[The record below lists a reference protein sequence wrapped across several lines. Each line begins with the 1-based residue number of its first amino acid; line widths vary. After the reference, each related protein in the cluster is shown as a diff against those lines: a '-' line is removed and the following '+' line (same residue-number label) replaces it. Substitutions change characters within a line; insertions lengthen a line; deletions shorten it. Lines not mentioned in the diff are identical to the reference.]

1 MLKDNKVLVIGTGLG
16 GLSAAISLASAGKR
30 VKIYE
35 KNERIGGKLN
45 LHKQDGFT
53 FDLGPSILT
62 LPWVIEELFSKSG
75 RKLADYLQMR
85 NLDPQW
91 RNFFPDGAT
100 LDLFQ
105 DTERMRQE
113 LERFDLSEVEPF
125 FRFLEYSAR
134 QYDFVDK
141 GYFRHGLDTV
151 RDFMRFYSIRD
162 VLVFDLFSSMHGGV
176 KRFIRNLKIIDVL
189 DYFIKYVGSS
199 AHAAPG
205 FMNLLPTIQFRYGL
219 WYTPG
224 GLYRIA
230 EALKRLLDEL
240 GVEVVLNCEVTKI
253 IKSGHRVTG
262 VETADGTKDEAQYIV
277 CNMETIPAY
286 EKLLRESRA
295 LMLPLRRFEP
305 SCSGLVIDLGVR
317 KRYPQLAHHNFF
329 FSADQRRHFRAVFEE
344 KKLPED
350 PTIYLVAA
358 SRTDPSVAPEGMEC
372 LKILPHIPH
381 LNGRHGYTRSDYLSY
396 KDKVLDKLE
405 RMGLEGLRE
414 SIVVE
419 HVLTPEDIQKMYYSN
434 RGSIYGVACDRWKN
448 FALKTPKQSSR
459 YRNLFFVGGSVNPG
473 AGVPMVLLCGQ
484 RVCDRILALESIKAR
499 P

>member
-1 MLKDNKVLVIGTGLG
+1 MAKDNDVLVIGAGLG

-30 VKIYE
+30 VKVYE

-45 LHKQDGFT
+45 LHIQNGFT

-62 LPWVIEELFSKSG
+62 LPWVIGELFSRSG
-75 RKLADYLQMR
+75 RNPADYLQMIP
-85 NLDPQW
+85 LDPQW
-91 RNFFPDGAT
+91 RNFFPDGTT
-100 LDLFQ
+100 LDLFHNP
-105 DTERMRQE
+105 DRMRQE
-113 LERFDLSEVEPF
+113 LDRFDPAEVEPF

-151 RDFMRFYSIRD
+151 RDFMRFYSLRD
-162 VLVFDLFSSMHGGV
+162 VFGFDLVRSMHGGV
-176 KRFIRNLKIIDVL
+176 TRFIRNPQIIDVL

-199 AHAAPG
+199 AYAAPG
-205 FMNLLPTIQFRYGL
+205 FMNLLPTIQTRYQL

-224 GLYRIA
+224 GLYQIA
-230 EALKRLLDEL
+230 RALRKLLDEL
-240 GVEVVLNCEVTKI
+240 EVEVVLNCEVTRI
-253 IKSGHRVTG
+253 IKNGLKVTG
-262 VETADGTKDEAQYIV
+262 VETADGSRDEADYVV

-286 EKLLRESRA
+286 EKLLSESRA
-295 LMLPLRRFEP
+295 FMLPLRRFEP
-305 SCSGLVIDLGVR
+305 SCSGLVIELGVSR
-317 KRYPQLAHHNFF
+317 KYPQLAHHNFF
-329 FSADQRRHFRAVFEE
+329 FSKDQRSHFRSVFRD
-344 KKLPED
+344 KKLPDD

-358 SRTDPSVAPEGMEC
+358 SRTDPSVAPEGMEG

-381 LNGRHGYTRSDYLSY
+381 LNDRHRYSRSDYLSY

-419 HVLTPEDIQKMYYSN
+419 HVLTPDDIRKMYYSN

-473 AGVPMVLLCGQ
+473 SGVPMVLLCGQ
-484 RVCDRILALESIKAR
+484 RVCDRILALEAEKG
-499 P
+499 